1 MAGTEMSTTLNS
13 TRFGVVE
20 IDPQAVIEF
29 PDGLIGLGGTRYV
42 LLTVAPDTPFAWLH
56 SLDDGAL
63 ALPVTNPYRFFP
75 GFRLALADEDA
86 ELLEVDASTRVD
98 VYVTVRASP
107 NLEEVVANQRAP
119 IVVHAGRGAQ
129 VINQAP
135 GMVLRAPLFPP
146 ESVLA
151 LRASAA

>member
-1 MAGTEMSTTLNS
+1 MAGIEMSTTLNS
-13 TRFGVVE
+13 TRFGIVE

-86 ELLEVDASTRVD
+86 ELLGVDADATVD
-98 VYVTVRASP
+98 VYVTVRASA
-107 NLEEVVANQRAP
+107 NLSEVVANQRGP
-119 IVVHAGRGAQ
+119 IVVHRGHGAQ

-135 GMVLRAPLFPP
+135 GMLLRAPLFPP
-146 ESVLA
+146 ETVHAVS
-151 LRASAA
+151 RSAA